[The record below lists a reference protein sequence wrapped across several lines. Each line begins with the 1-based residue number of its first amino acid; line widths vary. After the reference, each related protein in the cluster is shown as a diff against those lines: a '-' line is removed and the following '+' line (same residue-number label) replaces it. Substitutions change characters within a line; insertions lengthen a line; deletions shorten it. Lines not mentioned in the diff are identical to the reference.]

1 MIKYVKII
9 KNKSTRRKSV
19 FKTSFSKYL
28 TAFVIIILVSF
39 VILSSIITSMIRTFV
54 SNDTEEKLEHTGT
67 VIVDLISDN
76 GLEELPRHIHE
87 IALSII
93 PVVNFDTQFDVFITD
108 RDGKIILS
116 TVNIGTPESKEPAVN
131 LTTGLGSIDVS
142 WFETENKSGRG
153 DRLVHHGNL
162 DGYLSA
168 QSVVYATPVSKG
180 DIVTGY
186 VMTLSST
193 AKEDRLV
200 SITRRVVINSS
211 IWVMLAAVIAAYFIT
226 ERIVHPMRNMTS
238 AAKKFAKGDFS
249 ARVTVYGHDEVSE
262 LGRAFNNMADSLE
275 SLEKMRNS
283 FLANI
288 SHDLRTP
295 MTTIAGF
302 IDGINSGAIPPEK
315 HEYYLGI
322 ISAEVHRLSRLVSQ
336 ILDVSRLES
345 GERKFNFTNFD
356 VAEVARLIL
365 ISFEQKIEDKR
376 LDVEFDTENDS
387 MLVRADQDAIYQVL
401 YNLCHNA
408 IKFSREGGKLRIRI
422 SRVALGKIRVAVFD
436 EGQSISA
443 EDTKMVF
450 DRFYKT
456 DKSRGLDKSG
466 VGLGLYISKAIIDAH
481 GEFIG
486 VESVEDEGCEFYF
499 TLKEGEQ
506 ISKRKALPEQNN

>member
-1 MIKYVKII
+1 M
-9 KNKSTRRKSV
+9 

-28 TAFVIIILVSF
+28 TAFVIIIFVSF
-39 VILSSIITSMIRTFV
+39 AILSSIITSMLRTFV
-54 SNDTEEKLEHTGT
+54 SNDIEENLEHTGT
-67 VIVDLISDN
+67 VIVDLIADN
-76 GLEELPRHIHE
+76 GFDDLPAHIGE
-87 IALSII
+87 IKDWIVV
-93 PVVNFDTQFDVFITD
+93 PVVKFDTQFDVLIAD
-108 RDGKIILS
+108 KDGKIILS
-116 TVNIGTPESKEPAVN
+116 TLNTGADSPEAKDARIN
-131 LTTGLGSIDVS
+131 LIAGLGSVRISDFDEEQKDGES
-142 WFETENKSGRG
+142 E
-153 DRLVHHGNL
+153 RLVHHGDL
-162 DGYLSA
+162 RGYLSE
-168 QSVVYATPVSKG
+168 QSVVYAAPVSKNG
-180 DIVTGY
+180 VTTGY

-193 AKEDRLV
+193 VKEDRLV

-238 AAKKFAKGDFS
+238 AAKKFAKGDFG

-315 HEYYLGI
+315 HEYYLGV
-322 ISAEVHRLSRLVSQ
+322 ISVEVHRLSRLVSQ

-345 GERKFNFTNFD
+345 GERKFNFTDFD

-376 LDVEFDTENDS
+376 LDVEFETENDS
-387 MLVRADQDAIYQVL
+387 MIARADKDAIYQVL

-408 IKFSREGGKLRIRI
+408 IKFSREGGKFRISI
-422 SRVALGKIRVAVFD
+422 SRVAIGKIRVAVYD

-443 EDTKMVF
+443 EDSKMVF

-466 VGLGLYISKAIIDAH
+466 VGLGLYISKTIIDAH

-486 VESVEDEGCEFYF
+486 VESVEGESCEFYF

-506 ISKRKALPEQNN
+506 AQKRKALPEQK

>member
-1 MIKYVKII
+1 M
-9 KNKSTRRKSV
+9 

-28 TAFVIIILVSF
+28 TAFVIIIFVSF
-39 VILSSIITSMIRTFV
+39 TILSSIITSMLRTFV
-54 SNDTEEKLEHTGT
+54 SNDTEDKLEHTGT
-67 VIVDLISDN
+67 VIVDIIKDN
-76 GLEELPRHIHE
+76 GLEELSNHIYE
-87 IALSII
+87 ISMVVV
-93 PVVNFDTQFDVFITD
+93 PVVNFDTQFDVLIAD
-108 RDGKIILS
+108 QDGKIILS
-116 TVNIGTPESKEPAVN
+116 TLSQGGEESDSKEPTIS
-131 LTTGLGSIDVS
+131 LSTGLGNIKISSEFKKQD
-142 WFETENKSGRG
+142 N
-153 DRLVHHGNL
+153 RLVHRGDL
-162 DGYLSA
+162 RGYLSE
-168 QSVVYATPVSKG
+168 QSVVYASTVTKG
-180 DIVTGY
+180 ESVTGY
-186 VMTLSST
+186 VLTLSST
-193 AKEDRLV
+193 AKEDNLV
-200 SITRRVVINSS
+200 GITRRVVINSS

-226 ERIVHPMRNMTS
+226 ERIVHPLRNMTS

-262 LGRAFNNMADSLE
+262 LARAFNNMADSLE

-315 HEYYLGI
+315 HEYYLGV

-345 GERKFNFTNFD
+345 GERKFTFTDFD

-365 ISFEQKIEDKR
+365 ISFEQKIEDKH
-376 LDVEFDTENDS
+376 LDVEFDTENDC
-387 MLVRADQDAIYQVL
+387 MFVNADKDAIYQVL

-408 IKFSREGGKLRIRI
+408 IKFSRDGGKFRISI
-422 SRVALGKIRVAVFD
+422 SRVALGKIRVAVYD
-436 EGQSISA
+436 EGQSISG

-466 VGLGLYISKAIIDAH
+466 VGLGLYISKTIIDAH

-486 VESVEDEGCEFYF
+486 VESVEGESCEFYF

-506 ISKRKALPEQNN
+506 PQKRKALPEQK

>member
-1 MIKYVKII
+1 M
-9 KNKSTRRKSV
+9 SV

-28 TAFVIIILVSF
+28 TAFVIIIFVSF
-39 VILSSIITSMIRTFV
+39 VILSSIITSMLRTFV

-67 VIVDLISDN
+67 VIVELIADN
-76 GLEELPRHIHE
+76 GFDDLPAHINE
-87 IALSII
+87 IAWVVV
-93 PVVNFDTQFDVFITD
+93 PVVNFDTQFDVIIAD
-108 RDGKIILS
+108 KDGKIILS
-116 TVNIGTPESKEPAVN
+116 TINTEAENPGSKNA
-131 LTTGLGSIDVS
+131 LIDLSGLGTVKISD
-142 WFETENKSGRG
+142 FKEEKTDSGAV
-153 DRLVHHGNL
+153 RLVHHGNL
-162 DGYLSA
+162 RGYLSE
-168 QSVVYATPVSKG
+168 QSVVYASPVLKNGS
-180 DIVTGY
+180 ITGY

-193 AKEDRLV
+193 AKEDGLV

-226 ERIVHPMRNMTS
+226 ERIVHPLRNMTS

-315 HEYYLGI
+315 HEYYLGV

-345 GERKFNFTNFD
+345 GERKFNFTDFD

-387 MLVRADQDAIYQVL
+387 MIVSADKDAIYQVL

-408 IKFSREGGKLRIRI
+408 IKFSREGGKFRISI
-422 SRVALGKIRVAVFD
+422 SRVAVGKIRVAVYD
-436 EGQSISA
+436 EGQSISS
-443 EDTKMVF
+443 EDSKMVF

-466 VGLGLYISKAIIDAH
+466 VGLGLYISKTIIDAH

-486 VESVEDEGCEFYF
+486 VESVEGESCEFYF

-506 ISKRKALPEQNN
+506 PQKRKALPEQK

>member
-1 MIKYVKII
+1 M
-9 KNKSTRRKSV
+9 RKERNV

-28 TAFVIIILVSF
+28 TAFVIIIFVSF
-39 VILSSIITSMIRTFV
+39 TILSGIITSMIRTFILD
-54 SNDTEEKLEHTGT
+54 DTEEKLAHTGE
-67 VIVDLISDN
+67 VIVELIYRV
-76 GLEELPRHIHE
+76 GVEEFPQNVDKISVILDTI
-87 IALSII
+87 
-93 PVVNFDTQFDVFITD
+93 VNFDTQLEVMIADD
-108 RDGKIILS
+108 RGRILHS
-116 TVNIGTPESKEPAVN
+116 TVNSDMDTEVNPERI
-131 LTTGLGSIDVS
+131 LGSIKISDFKREPKDDGS
-142 WFETENKSGRG
+142 EK
-153 DRLVHHGNL
+153 LVHHGDL
-162 DGYLSA
+162 RGYLPE
-168 QSVVYATPVSKG
+168 QSLVYAATVERNG
-180 DIVTGY
+180 AIAGY

-193 AKEDRLV
+193 VKEDSLV
-200 SITRRVVINSS
+200 GITRRVVINSS
-211 IWVMLAAVIAAYFIT
+211 ILVMLAAVIAAYFIT
-226 ERIVHPMRNMTS
+226 ERIVHPLRNMTS

-249 ARVTVYGHDEVSE
+249 ARVTVYGHDEVAE

-315 HEYYLGI
+315 HEYYLGV

-345 GERKFNFTNFD
+345 GERKFNFTDFD

-365 ISFEQKIEDKR
+365 ISFEQKIEDKH
-376 LDVEFDTENDS
+376 LDVEFEAEQDFMFVN
-387 MLVRADQDAIYQVL
+387 ADKDAIYQVL

-408 IKFSREGGKLRIRI
+408 IKFSREGGKFRISI
-422 SRVALGKIRVAVFD
+422 SRVAIGKIRVAVYD
-436 EGQSISA
+436 EGQSISE
-443 EDTKMVF
+443 EDSKMVF

-466 VGLGLYISKAIIDAH
+466 VGLGLYISKTIIDAH

-486 VESVEDEGCEFYF
+486 VNSVEGESCEFYF

-506 ISKRKALPEQNN
+506 PQKRKALV

>member
-1 MIKYVKII
+1 M
-9 KNKSTRRKSV
+9 
-19 FKTSFSKYL
+19 FKTSFAKYL
-28 TAFVIIILVSF
+28 TTFVLIIFVSF
-39 VILSSIITSMIRTFV
+39 VILSGIITSMIRGFV
-54 SNDTEEKLEHTGT
+54 SNDTEQKLENTSS
-67 VIVDLISDN
+67 VIVEIISDY
-76 GLEELPRHIHE
+76 GLEDLPTHINE
-87 IALSII
+87 IGMVVL
-93 PVVNFDTQFDVFITD
+93 PVINFDTQFDVLIAD

-116 TVNIGTPESKEPAVN
+116 TIQSQTSEDIQKEATIDVASGLGRVNIS
-131 LTTGLGSIDVS
+131 D
-142 WFETENKSGRG
+142 FERKDSGG
-153 DRLVHHGNL
+153 EERLFHRGNL
-162 DGYLSA
+162 GGYLA
-168 QSVVYATPVSKG
+168 EPSVVYASAINGEDGTH
-180 DIVTGY
+180 GY

-193 AKEDRLV
+193 AKEDKLV
-200 SITRRVVINSS
+200 GITRRVVIKSS
-211 IWVMLAAVIAAYFIT
+211 VWVMLAAVIATYFIT
-226 ERIVHPMRNMTS
+226 ERIVHPLRNMTS
-238 AAKKFAKGDFS
+238 AAKKFAKGDFT

-315 HEYYLGI
+315 HEYYLGV

-345 GERKFNFTNFD
+345 GERKFNFTDFD

-376 LDVEFDTENDS
+376 LDVEFETENDC
-387 MLVRADQDAIYQVL
+387 MFVKADKDAIYQVL

-408 IKFSREGGKLRIRI
+408 IKFSRDGGKFRI
-422 SRVALGKIRVAVFD
+422 SITRVAVGKIRVSVYD
-436 EGQSISA
+436 EGQSISG
-443 EDTKMVF
+443 EDSKMVF

-466 VGLGLYISKAIIDAH
+466 VGLGLYISKTIIDAH

-486 VESVEDEGCEFYF
+486 VDSVEDESCEFYF

-506 ISKRKALPEQNN
+506 PQRRKALPEQNI